1 MASYVKA
8 FYDWPEQMS
17 ALTDAEKGRL
27 FVAILKY
34 GETGE
39 IPEMQ
44 GAERILFPVSKA
56 QIDREAGRSEAG
68 KKAVNARWSK
78 EKAEDPVRDDTDDTN
93 DTNVYES
100 IRTDTESCEVYEA
113 IPKKKEEKEK
123 EEEEELV
130 YAISVSPS
138 ITDNT
143 DDLIDRLTD
152 GRTDMRDDF
161 VDAVKMAVADMLKA
175 PYTTVE
181 GTKIPLAA
189 VRQRLKMLTGEDL
202 ADVQEAVAR
211 SGTMAESG
219 SVRYLKSCL
228 YNAPLNTKYTKLIT
242 GGAT

>member
-8 FYDWPEQMS
+8 FFDWPEQMS
-17 ALTDAEKGRL
+17 ALTDEEKGRL

-44 GAERILFPVSKA
+44 GAERILFPVFKA
-56 QIDREAGRSEAG
+56 QIDRDAGRSEAG
-68 KKAVNARWSK
+68 KKAVNARWNK
-78 EKAEDPVRDDTDDTN
+78 EKAEEPVREDTN
-93 DTNVYES
+93 RYES
-100 IRTDTESCEVYEA
+100 IRTDTESCEAYEA

-130 YAISVSPS
+130 YAISVSQS
-138 ITDNT
+138 ITDNA

-152 GRTDMRDDF
+152 GRTDLRDDF
-161 VDAVKMAVADMLKA
+161 VAAVKMAAADMLKA

-181 GTKIPLAA
+181 GTRIPLAA
-189 VRQRLKMLTGEDL
+189 VRQRLKMLTSDDL

-211 SGTMAESG
+211 SGTTAESG
-219 SVRYLKSCL
+219 SVKYLKSCL
-228 YNAPLNTKYTKLIT
+228 YNAPLNTRYSKIIT

>member
-17 ALTDAEKGRL
+17 ALKDEEKGRL

-44 GAERILFPVSKA
+44 GAERILFPVFKA

-68 KKAVNARWSK
+68 KKAVNARWNK
-78 EKAEDPVRDDTDDTN
+78 EKAEEPVPEDTDA
-93 DTNVYES
+93 YEP
-100 IRTDTESCEVYEA
+100 IRTDTDAYEAYEA
-113 IPKKKEEKEK
+113 IPKKKEEKEKEK

-138 ITDNT
+138 ITDNV
-143 DDLIDRLTD
+143 DDFIDRLTD
-152 GRTDMRDDF
+152 GRTDLRDDF

-189 VRQRLKMLTGEDL
+189 VKQRLKMLTGEDL
-202 ADVQEAVAR
+202 ADAQEAVAR
-211 SGTMAESG
+211 SAITAESG
-219 SVRYLKSCL
+219 SVKYLKSCL
-228 YNAPLNTKYTKLIT
+228 YNAPLNTRYAKFIT
-242 GGAT
+242 GGVT

>member
-17 ALTDAEKGRL
+17 ALKDEEKGRL

-44 GAERILFPVSKA
+44 GAERILFPVFKA
-56 QIDREAGRSEAG
+56 QIDRDAGRSEAG
-68 KKAVNARWSK
+68 KKAVNARWNK
-78 EKAEDPVRDDTDDTN
+78 EKAEEPVRDDTN
-93 DTNVYES
+93 DTNIYES
-100 IRTDTESCEVYEA
+100 IRTDTESYEVYEA
-113 IPKKKEEKEK
+113 IPKKKEEK

-138 ITDNT
+138 ITDNA

-152 GRTDMRDDF
+152 GRTDLRDDF
-161 VDAVKMAVADMLKA
+161 VAAVKMAAADMLKA

-189 VRQRLKMLTGEDL
+189 VRQRLKMLTSDDL

-211 SGTMAESG
+211 SGTTAESG
-219 SVRYLKSCL
+219 SVKYLKSCL
-228 YNAPLNTKYTKLIT
+228 YNAPLNTRYAKIIT

>member
-17 ALTDAEKGRL
+17 ALTDEEKGRL

-44 GAERILFPVSKA
+44 GAERILFPVFKA

-78 EKAEDPVRDDTDDTN
+78 EKAEEPVREDTDDTN
-93 DTNVYES
+93 VYEA
-100 IRTDTESCEVYEA
+100 IRTDTESYEAYEA

-138 ITDNT
+138 ITDNV
-143 DDLIDRLTD
+143 DDFIDRLTD
-152 GRTDMRDDF
+152 GRTDLRDDF
-161 VDAVKMAVADMLKA
+161 VDAVKLAVADMLKA

-202 ADVQEAVAR
+202 ADAQEAVAR
-211 SGTMAESG
+211 SAITAESG
-219 SVRYLKSCL
+219 SVKYLKSCL
-228 YNAPLNTKYTKLIT
+228 YNAPLNTRYAKFLT
-242 GGAT
+242 GGVT

>member
-17 ALTDAEKGRL
+17 ALKDEEKGRL

-44 GAERILFPVSKA
+44 GAERILFPVFKA
-56 QIDREAGRSEAG
+56 QIDRDAGRSEAG
-68 KKAVNARWSK
+68 KKAVNARWNK
-78 EKAEDPVRDDTDDTN
+78 EKAEEPVRD

-100 IRTDTESCEVYEA
+100 IRTDTDVCEAYEA

-138 ITDNT
+138 ITDNV
-143 DDLIDRLTD
+143 DDFIDRLTD
-152 GRTDMRDDF
+152 GRTDLRDDF
-161 VDAVKMAVADMLKA
+161 VDAVKLAVADMLKA

-189 VRQRLKMLTGEDL
+189 VRQRLKMLTWEDL
-202 ADVQEAVAR
+202 ADAQEAVAR
-211 SGTMAESG
+211 SAITAESG
-219 SVRYLKSCL
+219 SVKYLKSCL
-228 YNAPLNTKYTKLIT
+228 YNAPLNTRYAKFIT
-242 GGAT
+242 GGVT

>member
-17 ALTDAEKGRL
+17 AITDAEKGRL

-44 GAERILFPVSKA
+44 GAERILFPVFKA
-56 QIDREAGRSEAG
+56 QIDRDAGRSEAG

-78 EKAEDPVRDDTDDTN
+78 EKEEEPVRGNTD
-93 DTNVYES
+93 DTNVYEPM
-100 IRTDTESCEVYEA
+100 RTDTDVYEAYEA

-138 ITDNT
+138 ITDNA

-152 GRTDMRDDF
+152 GRTDLRDDF

-228 YNAPLNTKYTKLIT
+228 YNAPLDTKYTKLIT

>member
-8 FYDWPEQMS
+8 FFDWPEQMS

-44 GAERILFPVSKA
+44 GAERILFPVFKA
-56 QIDREAGRSEAG
+56 QIDRDAGRSEAG
-68 KKAVNARWSK
+68 KKAVNARWNK
-78 EKAEDPVRDDTDDTN
+78 EKAEEPVRGNTEDTN
-93 DTNVYES
+93 AYEP
-100 IRTDTESCEVYEA
+100 IRTDTDVYEAYEA

-138 ITDNT
+138 ITDNA

-152 GRTDMRDDF
+152 RRTDLRDDF
-161 VDAVKMAVADMLKA
+161 VDAVRMAASDMLKA

-189 VRQRLKMLTGEDL
+189 VRQRLKMLTSDDL
-202 ADVQEAVAR
+202 AAVQEAVAR

-228 YNAPLNTKYTKLIT
+228 YNAPLDNKYAKLIT

>member
-17 ALTDAEKGRL
+17 ALKDEEKGRL

-44 GAERILFPVSKA
+44 GAERILFPVFKA

-78 EKAEDPVRDDTDDTN
+78 EKAEEPVREDTDDTN
-93 DTNVYES
+93 VYEA
-100 IRTDTESCEVYEA
+100 IRTDTESYEAYEA

-138 ITDNT
+138 ITDNV
-143 DDLIDRLTD
+143 DDFIDRLTD
-152 GRTDMRDDF
+152 GRTDLRDDF
-161 VDAVKMAVADMLKA
+161 VDAVKLAVADMLKA

-202 ADVQEAVAR
+202 ADAQEAVAR
-211 SGTMAESG
+211 SAITAESG
-219 SVRYLKSCL
+219 SVKYLKSCL
-228 YNAPLNTKYTKLIT
+228 YNAPLNTRYAKLIT
-242 GGAT
+242 GGVT

>member
-1 MASYVKA
+1 MAGYVKA

-17 ALTDAEKGRL
+17 ALKDEEKGRL

-44 GAERILFPVSKA
+44 GAERILFPVFKA

-78 EKAEDPVRDDTDDTN
+78 EKAEEPVRGNTEDA
-93 DTNVYES
+93 NVYEA
-100 IRTDTESCEVYEA
+100 IRTDTESYEEYEA

-138 ITDNT
+138 ITDNA

-152 GRTDMRDDF
+152 GRTDLRDDF

-211 SGTMAESG
+211 SGTTAESG

-228 YNAPLNTKYTKLIT
+228 YNAPLNTRYAKLIIP
-242 GGAT
+242 GGVT

>member
-17 ALTDAEKGRL
+17 ALKDEEKGRL

-44 GAERILFPVSKA
+44 GAERILFPVFKA

-78 EKAEDPVRDDTDDTN
+78 EKAEEPVRGNTE
-93 DTNVYES
+93 DTNVYEP
-100 IRTDTESCEVYEA
+100 IRTDTESCEAYEA

-138 ITDNT
+138 ITDNA

-152 GRTDMRDDF
+152 GRTDLRDDF

-181 GTKIPLAA
+181 GTRIPLAA

-228 YNAPLNTKYTKLIT
+228 YNAPLNTRYSKIIT

>member
-8 FYDWPEQMS
+8 FFDWPEQMS

-44 GAERILFPVSKA
+44 GAERILFPVFKA
-56 QIDREAGRSEAG
+56 QIDRDAGRSEAG

-78 EKAEDPVRDDTDDTN
+78 EKAEEPVRE
-93 DTNVYES
+93 DTNVYEP
-100 IRTDTESCEVYEA
+100 IRTDTEQCEAYEA

-138 ITDNT
+138 ITDNA

-152 GRTDMRDDF
+152 GRTDLRDDF
-161 VDAVKMAVADMLKA
+161 VAAVKMAAADMLKA

-189 VRQRLKMLTGEDL
+189 VRQRLKMLTSDDL

-211 SGTMAESG
+211 SGTTAESG

-228 YNAPLNTKYTKLIT
+228 YNAPLNTRYAKIIT

>member
-17 ALTDAEKGRL
+17 ALKDEEKGRL

-44 GAERILFPVSKA
+44 GAERILFPVFKA
-56 QIDREAGRSEAG
+56 QIDRDAGRSEAG

-78 EKAEDPVRDDTDDTN
+78 EKAEEPVRE
-93 DTNVYES
+93 DTNVYEP
-100 IRTDTESCEVYEA
+100 IRTDTEQYESYEA

-130 YAISVSPS
+130 YAISVSQS
-138 ITDNT
+138 ITDNA

-152 GRTDMRDDF
+152 GRTDLRDDF
-161 VDAVKMAVADMLKA
+161 VDAVKMAVSDMLKA

-181 GTKIPLAA
+181 GTRIPLAA
-189 VRQRLKMLTGEDL
+189 VKQRLKMLTGEDL

-228 YNAPLNTKYTKLIT
+228 YNAPLNTRYSKIIT

>member
-17 ALTDAEKGRL
+17 ALTDEEKGRL

-44 GAERILFPVSKA
+44 GAERILFPVFKA

-68 KKAVNARWSK
+68 KKAVNTRWNK
-78 EKAEDPVRDDTDDTN
+78 EKAEEPVRDGTN
-93 DTNVYES
+93 DTNVYEP
-100 IRTDTESCEVYEA
+100 IRTDTESCEAYEA
-113 IPKKKEEKEK
+113 IPKKKEEEEK

-130 YAISVSPS
+130 YAISVSQS
-138 ITDNT
+138 ITDNA

-152 GRTDMRDDF
+152 GRTDLRDDF
-161 VDAVKMAVADMLKA
+161 VAAVKMAAADMLKA

-189 VRQRLKMLTGEDL
+189 VRQRLKMITGEDL

-211 SGTMAESG
+211 SGTTAESG

-228 YNAPLNTKYTKLIT
+228 YNAPLNTRYAKIIT

>member
-17 ALTDAEKGRL
+17 ALKDEEKGRL

-44 GAERILFPVSKA
+44 GAERILFPVFKA
-56 QIDREAGRSEAG
+56 QIDRDAGRSEAG

-78 EKAEDPVRDDTDDTN
+78 EKAEEPVRE
-93 DTNVYES
+93 DTNVYEP
-100 IRTDTESCEVYEA
+100 IRTDTEQYESYEA

-138 ITDNT
+138 ITDNA

-152 GRTDMRDDF
+152 GRTDLRDDF

-202 ADVQEAVAR
+202 ADAQEAVAR
-211 SGTMAESG
+211 SAITAESG
-219 SVRYLKSCL
+219 SVKYLKSCL
-228 YNAPLNTKYTKLIT
+228 YNAPLNTRYAKFIT
-242 GGAT
+242 GGVT

>member
-8 FYDWPEQMS
+8 FFDWPEQMS
-17 ALTDAEKGRL
+17 ALKDEEKGRL

-44 GAERILFPVSKA
+44 GAERILFPVFKA

-78 EKAEDPVRDDTDDTN
+78 EKAEEPARE

-100 IRTDTESCEVYEA
+100 IRTDTEQYEAYEA

-138 ITDNT
+138 ITDNA

-152 GRTDMRDDF
+152 GRTDLRDDF
-161 VDAVKMAVADMLKA
+161 VAAVKMAAADMLKA

-181 GTKIPLAA
+181 GTRIPLAA
-189 VRQRLKMLTGEDL
+189 VKQRLQMLTGEDL

-211 SGTMAESG
+211 SGTTAESG
-219 SVRYLKSCL
+219 SVKYLKSCL
-228 YNAPLNTKYTKLIT
+228 YNAPLNTRYAKIIT

>member
-44 GAERILFPVSKA
+44 GAERILFPVFKA

-68 KKAVNARWSK
+68 KKAVNARWNK
-78 EKAEDPVRDDTDDTN
+78 EKAEEPVREDTDDTN
-93 DTNVYES
+93 VYEA
-100 IRTDTESCEVYEA
+100 IRNDTESYESYEA

-138 ITDNT
+138 ITDNA

-152 GRTDMRDDF
+152 GRTDLRDDF
-161 VDAVKMAVADMLKA
+161 VDAVKMAASDMLKA

-228 YNAPLNTKYTKLIT
+228 YNAPLNTRYAKIIT
-242 GGAT
+242 GGAV

>member
-8 FYDWPEQMS
+8 FFDWPEQMS
-17 ALTDAEKGRL
+17 ALSDAEKGRL

-44 GAERILFPVSKA
+44 GAERILFPVFKA
-56 QIDREAGRSEAG
+56 QIDRDAGRSEAG

-78 EKAEDPVRDDTDDTN
+78 EKAEEPVQE

-100 IRTDTESCEVYEA
+100 IRTDTEQYEAYEA

-138 ITDNT
+138 ITDNA

-152 GRTDMRDDF
+152 GRTDLRDDF
-161 VDAVKMAVADMLKA
+161 VDAVKLAVADMLKA

>member
-8 FYDWPEQMS
+8 FFDWPEQMS
-17 ALTDAEKGRL
+17 ALSDAEKGRL

-44 GAERILFPVSKA
+44 GAERILFPVFKA
-56 QIDREAGRSEAG
+56 QIDRDSVKSEAG

-78 EKAEDPVRDDTDDTN
+78 EKVEEPVREDT
-93 DTNVYES
+93 VAYES
-100 IRTDTESCEVYEA
+100 IRTDTESYEAYEA

-138 ITDNT
+138 ITDNA

-152 GRTDMRDDF
+152 RRTDLRDDF
-161 VDAVKMAVADMLKA
+161 VAAVKMAVSDMLKA

-181 GTKIPLAA
+181 GTRIPLAA
-189 VRQRLKMLTGEDL
+189 VRQRLTMLTGEDL

-211 SGTMAESG
+211 SGTTAESG

-228 YNAPLNTKYTKLIT
+228 YNAPLNTRYSKIIT

>member
-8 FYDWPEQMS
+8 FFDWPEQMS
-17 ALTDAEKGRL
+17 ALTDAERGRL

-44 GAERILFPVSKA
+44 GAERILFPVFKA
-56 QIDREAGRSEAG
+56 QIDRDAGRSEAG
-68 KKAVNARWSK
+68 KKAVNARWNK
-78 EKAEDPVRDDTDDTN
+78 EKGEEPVRE
-93 DTNVYES
+93 DTNVYEP
-100 IRTDTESCEVYEA
+100 IRTDTEQYEVYEA

-138 ITDNT
+138 ITDNA

-152 GRTDMRDDF
+152 GRTDLRDDF

-189 VRQRLKMLTGEDL
+189 VRQRLKMLTSDDL

-211 SGTMAESG
+211 SGTTAESG
-219 SVRYLKSCL
+219 SVKYLKSCL
-228 YNAPLNTKYTKLIT
+228 YNAPLNTRYAKIIT

>member
-17 ALTDAEKGRL
+17 ALKDEEKGRL

-44 GAERILFPVSKA
+44 GAERILFPVFKA
-56 QIDREAGRSEAG
+56 QIDRDAGRSEAG
-68 KKAVNARWSK
+68 KKAVNARWNK
-78 EKAEDPVRDDTDDTN
+78 EKAEEPVRDDTN

-100 IRTDTESCEVYEA
+100 IRTDTDVCEAYRA

-138 ITDNT
+138 ITDNA

-152 GRTDMRDDF
+152 GRTDLRDDF
-161 VDAVKMAVADMLKA
+161 VDAVRMAVADMLKA

-189 VRQRLKMLTGEDL
+189 VKQRLKMLTGEDL

-211 SGTMAESG
+211 SGTTAESG

-228 YNAPLNTKYTKLIT
+228 YNAPLDTKYTKLIT

>member
-8 FYDWPEQMS
+8 FFDWPEQMS
-17 ALTDAEKGRL
+17 ALTDEEKGRL
-27 FVAILKY
+27 FVAIIKY

-44 GAERILFPVSKA
+44 GAERILFPVFKA
-56 QIDREAGRSEAG
+56 QIDRDAGRSEAG
-68 KKAVNARWSK
+68 KKAVNARWNK
-78 EKAEDPVRDDTDDTN
+78 EKAEEPVREDTN
-93 DTNVYES
+93 RYES
-100 IRTDTESCEVYEA
+100 IRTDTESYEAYEA

-138 ITDNT
+138 ITDNA

-152 GRTDMRDDF
+152 GRTDLRDDF
-161 VDAVKMAVADMLKA
+161 VDAVKMAAADMLKA

-181 GTKIPLAA
+181 GTRIPLAA
-189 VRQRLKMLTGEDL
+189 VKQRLKMLTGEDL

-211 SGTMAESG
+211 SGTTAESG
-219 SVRYLKSCL
+219 SVKYLKSCL
-228 YNAPLNTKYTKLIT
+228 YNAPLNTRYAKIIT

>member
-17 ALTDAEKGRL
+17 ALKDEEKGRL

-44 GAERILFPVSKA
+44 GAERILFPVFKA
-56 QIDREAGRSEAG
+56 QIDRDSVRSEAG
-68 KKAVNARWSK
+68 KKAVNARWNK
-78 EKAEDPVRDDTDDTN
+78 EKVEEPVRE
-93 DTNVYES
+93 DTNVCEP
-100 IRTDTESCEVYEA
+100 IRADTESYEACEAYEA

-138 ITDNT
+138 ITDNA

-152 GRTDMRDDF
+152 GRTDLRDDF

-189 VRQRLKMLTGEDL
+189 VKQRLKMLTGEDL

-211 SGTMAESG
+211 SAITAESG

-228 YNAPLNTKYTKLIT
+228 YNAPLDTKYTKLIT
-242 GGAT
+242 GGAV

>member
-8 FYDWPEQMS
+8 FFDWPEQMS
-17 ALTDAEKGRL
+17 ALKDEEKGRL

-44 GAERILFPVSKA
+44 GAERILFPVFKA

-78 EKAEDPVRDDTDDTN
+78 EKAEEPVRGNTE
-93 DTNVYES
+93 DTNVYEP
-100 IRTDTESCEVYEA
+100 IRTDTESCEAYEA
-113 IPKKKEEKEK
+113 IPKKKEEEEK

-130 YAISVSPS
+130 YAISVSQS
-138 ITDNT
+138 ITDNA

-152 GRTDMRDDF
+152 GRTDLRDDF
-161 VDAVKMAVADMLKA
+161 VAAVKMAAADMLKA

-211 SGTMAESG
+211 SGTTAESG

-228 YNAPLNTKYTKLIT
+228 YNAPLNTRYAKIIT

>member
-17 ALTDAEKGRL
+17 ALKDEEKGRL

-44 GAERILFPVSKA
+44 GAERILFPVFKA
-56 QIDREAGRSEAG
+56 QIDRDAGRSEAG

-78 EKAEDPVRDDTDDTN
+78 EKAEEPVRE

-100 IRTDTESCEVYEA
+100 IRTDTESYEAYEA

-138 ITDNT
+138 ITDNA

-152 GRTDMRDDF
+152 GRTDLRDDF

-189 VRQRLKMLTGEDL
+189 VKQRLKMLTGEDL

-228 YNAPLNTKYTKLIT
+228 YNAPLNTKYTKIIT

>member
-17 ALTDAEKGRL
+17 ALKDEEKGRL

-44 GAERILFPVSKA
+44 GAERILFPVFKA
-56 QIDREAGRSEAG
+56 QIDRDAGRSEAG
-68 KKAVNARWSK
+68 KKAVNARWNK
-78 EKAEDPVRDDTDDTN
+78 EKAEEPVRD

-100 IRTDTESCEVYEA
+100 IRTDTDVCEAYEA
-113 IPKKKEEKEK
+113 IPKKKEEK

-138 ITDNT
+138 ITDNA

-152 GRTDMRDDF
+152 GRTDLRDDF

-189 VRQRLKMLTGEDL
+189 VRKRLKMLTREDL

-228 YNAPLNTKYTKLIT
+228 YNAPLDTKYTKLVT
-242 GGAT
+242 G

>member
-8 FYDWPEQMS
+8 FFDWPEQMS
-17 ALTDAEKGRL
+17 ALSDAEKGRL

-39 IPEMQ
+39 IPEMK
-44 GAERILFPVSKA
+44 GAERILFPVFKA
-56 QIDREAGRSEAG
+56 QIDRDSVRSEAG

-78 EKAEDPVRDDTDDTN
+78 EKAEEPVRE
-93 DTNVYES
+93 DTNVYEP
-100 IRTDTESCEVYEA
+100 IRTDTDAYVDYEA

-138 ITDNT
+138 ITDNA

-152 GRTDMRDDF
+152 GRTDLRDDF
-161 VDAVKMAVADMLKA
+161 VDAVKLAVADMLKA

-189 VRQRLKMLTGEDL
+189 VRKRLKMLTGEDL
-202 ADVQEAVAR
+202 AAVQEAVAR

-228 YNAPLNTKYTKLIT
+228 YNAPLDNKYTKLIT

>member
-44 GAERILFPVSKA
+44 GAERILFPVFKA

-68 KKAVNARWSK
+68 KKAVNARWNK
-78 EKAEDPVRDDTDDTN
+78 EKAEEPVRE

-100 IRTDTESCEVYEA
+100 IRTDTDVCEAYEA
-113 IPKKKEEKEK
+113 IPKKKEEEEKEK

-138 ITDNT
+138 ITDNA

-152 GRTDMRDDF
+152 GRTDLRDDF
-161 VDAVKMAVADMLKA
+161 VDAVKMAAADMLKA

-228 YNAPLNTKYTKLIT
+228 YNAPLNTRYAKIIT

>member
-8 FYDWPEQMS
+8 FFDWPEQMS
-17 ALTDAEKGRL
+17 ALKDEEKGRL

-44 GAERILFPVSKA
+44 GAERILFPVFKA
-56 QIDREAGRSEAG
+56 QIDRDAGRSEAG

-78 EKAEDPVRDDTDDTN
+78 EKAEEPVRE
-93 DTNVYES
+93 DTNVYET
-100 IRTDTESCEVYEA
+100 IRTDTDVYDAYEA
-113 IPKKKEEKEK
+113 IPKKKEEEEKEK

-138 ITDNT
+138 ITDNA

-152 GRTDMRDDF
+152 GRTDLRDDF
-161 VDAVKMAVADMLKA
+161 VAAVKMAVSDMLKA

-189 VRQRLKMLTGEDL
+189 VKQRLKMLTGEDL

-211 SGTMAESG
+211 SGTTAESG

-228 YNAPLNTKYTKLIT
+228 YNAPLNTRYTKLIT
-242 GGAT
+242 GGVT

>member
-17 ALTDAEKGRL
+17 ALKDEEKGRL

-34 GETGE
+34 AETGE

-44 GAERILFPVSKA
+44 GAERILFPVFKA

-78 EKAEDPVRDDTDDTN
+78 EKAEEPVREDTDDTN
-93 DTNVYES
+93 VYEA
-100 IRTDTESCEVYEA
+100 IRTDTDAYEAYEA

-138 ITDNT
+138 ITDNV
-143 DDLIDRLTD
+143 DDFIDRLTD
-152 GRTDMRDDF
+152 GRTDLRDDF
-161 VDAVKMAVADMLKA
+161 VDAVKLAVADMLKA

-202 ADVQEAVAR
+202 ADAQEAVAR
-211 SGTMAESG
+211 SAITAESG
-219 SVRYLKSCL
+219 SVKYLKSCL
-228 YNAPLNTKYTKLIT
+228 YNAPLNTRYAKFLT
-242 GGAT
+242 GGVT

>member
-17 ALTDAEKGRL
+17 ALKDEEKGRL

-44 GAERILFPVSKA
+44 GAERILFPVFKA

-68 KKAVNARWSK
+68 KKAVNARWNK
-78 EKAEDPVRDDTDDTN
+78 EKAEEPVQE

-100 IRTDTESCEVYEA
+100 IRTDTDAYEA
-113 IPKKKEEKEK
+113 YESIPKKKEEKEK
-123 EEEEELV
+123 EEEKELV

-138 ITDNT
+138 ITDNA

-152 GRTDMRDDF
+152 GRTDLRDDF
-161 VDAVKMAVADMLKA
+161 VDAVKMAASDMLKA

-202 ADVQEAVAR
+202 AAVQEAVAR

-228 YNAPLNTKYTKLIT
+228 YNAPLDTKYTKLIT

>member
-8 FYDWPEQMS
+8 FFDWPEQMS
-17 ALTDAEKGRL
+17 ALTDEEKGRL

-44 GAERILFPVSKA
+44 GAERILFPVFKA
-56 QIDREAGRSEAG
+56 QIDRDAGRSEAG
-68 KKAVNARWSK
+68 KKAVNARWNK
-78 EKAEDPVRDDTDDTN
+78 EKAEEPVRE

-100 IRTDTESCEVYEA
+100 IRTDTESYEAYEA

-138 ITDNT
+138 ITDNA

-152 GRTDMRDDF
+152 GRTDLRDDF
-161 VDAVKMAVADMLKA
+161 VDAVKMAVSDMLKA

-211 SGTMAESG
+211 SGTTAESG

-228 YNAPLNTKYTKLIT
+228 YNAPLNTRYAKIIT

>member
-17 ALTDAEKGRL
+17 ALKDEEKGRL

-44 GAERILFPVSKA
+44 GAERILFPVFKA

-68 KKAVNARWSK
+68 KKAVNARWNK
-78 EKAEDPVRDDTDDTN
+78 EKAEEPVREDTDA
-93 DTNVYES
+93 YEP
-100 IRTDTESCEVYEA
+100 IRTDTESYEEYEA
-113 IPKKKEEKEK
+113 IPKKKEEEEKEK
-123 EEEEELV
+123 EEELV

-138 ITDNT
+138 ITDNA

-152 GRTDMRDDF
+152 GRTDLRDDF

-228 YNAPLNTKYTKLIT
+228 YNAPLDTKYTKLIT

>member
-17 ALTDAEKGRL
+17 ALKDEEKGRL

-44 GAERILFPVSKA
+44 GAERILFPVFKA

-78 EKAEDPVRDDTDDTN
+78 ENAEEPVREDTDDTN
-93 DTNVYES
+93 VYEA
-100 IRTDTESCEVYEA
+100 IRTDTESYEAYEA

-138 ITDNT
+138 ITDNV
-143 DDLIDRLTD
+143 DDFIDRLTD
-152 GRTDMRDDF
+152 GRTDLRDDF
-161 VDAVKMAVADMLKA
+161 VDAVKLAVADMLKA

-181 GTKIPLAA
+181 GTKIPLAD

-202 ADVQEAVAR
+202 ADAQEAVAR
-211 SGTMAESG
+211 SAITAESG
-219 SVRYLKSCL
+219 SVKYLKSCL
-228 YNAPLNTKYTKLIT
+228 YNAPLNTRYAKFLT
-242 GGAT
+242 GGVT

>member
-17 ALTDAEKGRL
+17 ALKDEEKGRL

-44 GAERILFPVSKA
+44 GAERILFPVFKA

-78 EKAEDPVRDDTDDTN
+78 EKAEEPVRE
-93 DTNVYES
+93 DTNVYEP
-100 IRTDTESCEVYEA
+100 IRTDTEQYEYYEA

-138 ITDNT
+138 ITDNA

-152 GRTDMRDDF
+152 GRTDLRDDF
-161 VDAVKMAVADMLKA
+161 VAAVKMAAADMLKA

-181 GTKIPLAA
+181 GTRIPLAA

-211 SGTMAESG
+211 SGTTAESG

-228 YNAPLNTKYTKLIT
+228 YNAPLNTRYSKIIT

>member
-17 ALTDAEKGRL
+17 ALKDEEKGRL

-44 GAERILFPVSKA
+44 GAERILFPVFKA

-78 EKAEDPVRDDTDDTN
+78 EKAEEPVRGNTE
-93 DTNVYES
+93 DTNVYEP
-100 IRTDTESCEVYEA
+100 IRTDTDAYEAYEA

-138 ITDNT
+138 ITDNV
-143 DDLIDRLTD
+143 DDFIDRLTD
-152 GRTDMRDDF
+152 GRTDLRDDF

-202 ADVQEAVAR
+202 ADAQEAVAR
-211 SGTMAESG
+211 SAITAESG
-219 SVRYLKSCL
+219 SVKYLKSCL
-228 YNAPLNTKYTKLIT
+228 YNAPLNTRYAKFVT
-242 GGAT
+242 GGVT

>member
-17 ALTDAEKGRL
+17 ALKDEEKGRL

-39 IPEMQ
+39 IQEMQ
-44 GAERILFPVSKA
+44 GAERILFPVFKA

-78 EKAEDPVRDDTDDTN
+78 EKVEEPVREDTDDTN
-93 DTNVYES
+93 VYEA
-100 IRTDTESCEVYEA
+100 IRTDTESYEAYEA

-138 ITDNT
+138 ITDNV
-143 DDLIDRLTD
+143 DDFIDRLTD
-152 GRTDMRDDF
+152 GRTDLRDDF
-161 VDAVKMAVADMLKA
+161 VDAVKLAVADMLKA

-189 VRQRLKMLTGEDL
+189 VRQRLKMLTAEDL
-202 ADVQEAVAR
+202 ADAQEAVAR
-211 SGTMAESG
+211 SAITAESG
-219 SVRYLKSCL
+219 SVKYLKSCL
-228 YNAPLNTKYTKLIT
+228 YNAPLNTRYAKFLT
-242 GGAT
+242 GGVT

>member
-8 FYDWPEQMS
+8 FFDWPEQMS

-44 GAERILFPVSKA
+44 GAERILFPVFKA
-56 QIDREAGRSEAG
+56 QIDRDACRSEAG

-78 EKAEDPVRDDTDDTN
+78 EKAEEPVRE

-100 IRTDTESCEVYEA
+100 IRTDTEQYEAYEA

-138 ITDNT
+138 ITDNA

-152 GRTDMRDDF
+152 GRTDLRDDF
-161 VDAVKMAVADMLKA
+161 VAAVKMAAADMLKA

-181 GTKIPLAA
+181 GTRIPLAA
-189 VRQRLKMLTGEDL
+189 VRQRLKMLTSDDL

-211 SGTMAESG
+211 SGTTAESG
-219 SVRYLKSCL
+219 SVKYLKSCL
-228 YNAPLNTKYTKLIT
+228 YNAPLNTRYAKIIT

>member
-17 ALTDAEKGRL
+17 ALKDEEKGRL

-44 GAERILFPVSKA
+44 GAERILFPVFKA

-68 KKAVNARWSK
+68 KKAVNARWNK
-78 EKAEDPVRDDTDDTN
+78 EKAEEPVRDDTN
-93 DTNVYES
+93 DTSVYES
-100 IRTDTESCEVYEA
+100 IRTDTESYEEYEA

-138 ITDNT
+138 ITDNA

-152 GRTDMRDDF
+152 GRTDLRDDF
-161 VDAVKMAVADMLKA
+161 VDAVKMAAADMLKA

-211 SGTMAESG
+211 SGTTAESG

-228 YNAPLNTKYTKLIT
+228 YNAPLNTRYSKIIT